1 MYDASTKKESVQVL
15 YSKLSVTVKKKIQ
28 SQENKFYLE
37 EIAFLSVFLTMLK
50 SPTADSVCWRAK
62 PQRSVMW

>member
-1 MYDASTKKESVQVL
+1 MQVL
-15 YSKLSVTVKKKIQ
+15 YSKLSVTVKKKKIQ

-50 SPTADSVCWRAK
+50 SPTADSVCRRAK
-62 PQRSVMW
+62 PQRSVTW